1 MMRVARIGFAL
12 ALLASLPTS
21 TIGCSGR
28 AAQGPDTASSTKGPT
43 AGVKPSNSVPQT
55 DAQGAPNYANAAN
68 WLAIPSESTKS
79 VDVFY
84 LSDTTY
90 SKLDSSSPDIGPI
103 DDPNMKQGA
112 QVKFTTTASA
122 FANRLPTSTRRTT
135 AKWTPNS
142 SRRFL
147 SLSSCS

>member
-12 ALLASLPTS
+12 ALLASLLTS

-28 AAQGPDTASSTKGPT
+28 AAQGPDTASSNKGPT

-68 WLAIPSESTKS
+68 WLAIPSESTTS

-84 LSDTTY
+84 LSDT
-90 SKLDSSSPDIGPI
+90 S
-103 DDPNMKQGA
+103 
-112 QVKFTTTASA
+112 
-122 FANRLPTSTRRTT
+122 NR
-135 AKWTPNS
+135 
-142 SRRFL
+142 
-147 SLSSCS
+147 